1 MSASSI
7 GDSEQDGCYLL
18 VKCEN
23 CKCILPPISTVYG
36 STEHSRRH
44 IGQARALCAGV
55 RKKHV
60 PLASLG
66 MDYNLK
72 MVTTCVTRSGA

>member
-1 MSASSI
+1 M
-7 GDSEQDGCYLL
+7 YTPPPPP
-18 VKCEN
+18 
-23 CKCILPPISTVYG
+23 PPISTVYG

-44 IGQARALCAGV
+44 IGQAHALCAEV

-60 PLASLG
+60 PLASPG

-72 MVTTCVTRSGA
+72 MVTTYVTRYWNYTIQKFQ